1 MNNKTPYT
9 MRIKLLIIAVI
20 APFVAIAQA
29 PNFTITGKIGNLN
42 APAKIYLDYS
52 SDGKGKSDSATFVN
66 GTFKFTGYIDG
77 IASGRITLSREGL
90 KDKEIYATGAG
101 DVVYP
106 SFGKENISI
115 NSPDSIYNAVWI
127 GSKVYDKSKAFEKE
141 VGPTV
146 MTVHHNANVQLQRA
160 TPEQRADTAY
170 FKVLDKRV
178 KELRISRGEKMLQ
191 FIKNNPGSFF
201 ALQALSESVSGY
213 GLKSDIGMPLF
224 NKLSEQL
231 RLSYTGQGLY
241 KILNASTVTALGS
254 NAPDFMQNDVNGKAV
269 SLSDFKGKYV
279 LVEFWASWCAPCRAE
294 SPNLLKQYA
303 TFKDKGFEI
312 LGVSVD
318 SDKAKWLE
326 AIKKDGLTWPQV
338 SDLKGWE
345 SDARKVYGI
354 SGVPANFLIS
364 PDGKIIGSHLMGE
377 ALNKKLGELFN

>member
-1 MNNKTPYT
+1 MN
-9 MRIKLLIIAVI
+9 IKLLIIAVI
-20 APFVAIAQA
+20 APFVAQAQT
-29 PNFTITGKIGNLN
+29 PNFTIAGKIGNLN

-52 SDGKGKSDSATFVN
+52 SDGKGKTDSATFVN

-77 IASGRITLSREGL
+77 IASGRMTLSREGIR
-90 KDKEIYATGAG
+90 DKEIYATGTG
-101 DVVYP
+101 DVIYP
-106 SFGKENISI
+106 SFGKETIFIS
-115 NSPDSIYNAVWI
+115 STDSIYNAKWT
-127 GSKVYDKSKAFEKE
+127 GSKVYNEMKAFEKE

-146 MTVHHNANVQLQRA
+146 MTVHHNANVQLQKA

-178 KELRISRGEKMLQ
+178 QELRASRGKNMLA
-191 FIKNNPGSFF
+191 FIKNNPSSFF

-213 GLKSDIGMPLF
+213 NLKSDIAMPLF

-241 KILNASTVTALGS
+241 KILNASTITALGAK
-254 NAPDFMQNDVNGKAV
+254 APDFTQHDINGKAL

-303 TFKDKGFEI
+303 IYKDKGFEI

-318 SDKAKWLE
+318 HDKSKWLE
-326 AIKKDGLTWPQV
+326 AVKKDGLTWPQV

-345 SDARKVYGI
+345 SDVRKVYGI
-354 SGVPANFLIS
+354 SGVPANFLVS

-377 ALNKKLGELFN
+377 ALNKRLGELFN